1 MVSLLKIN
9 KRKYFGTDGI
19 RGSISK
25 ETNPEFILKLG
36 WAAGS
41 VFKEEGIHTLIIGKD
56 TRISGYMLET
66 ALQAGIIAAGVNVRL
81 VGPMPTPAISYLAN
95 SFKKQAGV
103 VISASHNS
111 YEDNGIKFFGDDGK
125 KISDLLEQKI
135 EKKLDEEM
143 TVVDAKSLGKAERI
157 SDANGRYIEFCKS
170 SLKRDINFSSLK
182 IVLDVANGAAYD
194 VAPKVFREL
203 GAELIVIADKPD
215 GLNINEDCGSTNI
228 EFLKNEVKKHSAD
241 YGLALDGD
249 GDRLIFV
256 DENSEEIDGDEVL
269 FILARDKFEN
279 QITLGSKGVVGTT
292 MTNKGLEIALKEFGI
307 DLIRSDVGDRHVLQK
322 LEELEWELGGE
333 QSGHIMCLDLANT
346 GDAIVSSIKFLEAIL
361 CSDKSLSQLLKPFKK
376 YPQILTK
383 INSSDPDKILSNK
396 KFIALCESFLEK
408 VKLKDGRINIRKS
421 GTESAIRIMI
431 ESTDENQAKDISN
444 QLTKAA
450 QNIA

>member
-41 VFKEEGIHTLIIGKD
+41 IFKEEGIHTLIIGKD

-125 KISDLLEQKI
+125 KISDLLEQEI
-135 EKKLDEEM
+135 EKKLAEEM
-143 TVVDAKSLGKAERI
+143 TVVDAKFLGKAERI

-182 IVLDVANGAAYD
+182 IVLDLANGAAYD

-215 GLNINEDCGSTNI
+215 GLNINKDCGSTNI

>member
-1 MVSLLKIN
+1 MASLLKIN

-25 ETNPEFILKLG
+25 ETNPEFVLKLG

-41 VFKEEGIHTLIIGKD
+41 VFKEEGINTLIIGKD

-66 ALQAGIIAAGVNVRL
+66 ALQAGIIAAGVNVKL

-125 KISDLLEQKI
+125 KIPDSLEQKI
-135 EKKLDEEM
+135 EQKLSEDM
-143 TVVDAKSLGKAERI
+143 IVVDAKYLGKAERI

-215 GLNINEDCGSTNI
+215 GMNINKDCGSTNI
-228 EFLKNEVKKHSAD
+228 ELLKNEVKKHAAD
-241 YGLALDGD
+241 FGLALDGD

-256 DENSEEIDGDEVL
+256 DENSEKLDGDEIL

-279 QITLGSKGVVGTT
+279 QITLGSKGVVGTI

-307 DLIRSDVGDRHVLQK
+307 DLIRADVGDRYVLQK

-333 QSGHIMCLDLANT
+333 QSGHIMCLDIANT
-346 GDAIVSSIKFLEAIL
+346 GDAIVSSIKFLEAVL
-361 CSDKSLSQLLKPFKK
+361 YSNKSLQQLLKPFKK

-383 INSSDPDKILSNK
+383 IKTSDPDKILSNN
-396 KFIALCESFLEK
+396 KFISLYENFLEK
-408 VKLKDGRINIRKS
+408 IKLKDGRINIRKS
-421 GTESAIRIMI
+421 GTESAIRIMV
-431 ESTDENQAKDISN
+431 ESTDENHTKDISD

-450 QNIA
+450 QQIA